1 MFNSTTDFNHPFGK
15 ELAQVNEIA
24 EEYGATALSLDEEE
38 QEILSKGLHKF
49 GVEEYLDEI
58 AGLYGGVFED
68 QLGSLSKPW
77 I

>member
-1 MFNSTTDFNHPFGK
+1 MFNSNTDFNHPFGN

-24 EEYGATALSLDEEE
+24 EEYGATARSLDEEE
-38 QEILSKGLHKF
+38 QEILSKGFYKF
-49 GVEEYLDEI
+49 RVEEYLDEI